1 MRTRSSALYLP
12 PVKQMKI
19 LTTETNKEEN
29 EIMLTLERF
38 EQASELVKNI
48 TNPTKL
54 VYSEYLS
61 QETGGRVYLKPEN
74 MQETG
79 AYKVRGAYYKI
90 STMSEEARGKGL
102 ITASAGNHAQ
112 GVAYAAQK
120 FGCKAVIVMPTVT
133 PLIKVNRTKNYGAEV
148 VLYGDVYDDAC
159 EYALKLAEEKGY
171 TFVHPFDDEDI
182 ATGQGSIAMEIV
194 QELPTVDYILVPVGG
209 GGLITGVATLAKMLN
224 PKIQVIGVEP
234 SQAASMTA
242 ALASGEPVSLDGA
255 NTIADGTAVKRV
267 GEKIFPYAKE
277 NIDKML
283 TVEDDELIGAFLDL
297 VENHKMVVENS
308 GLLTVAA
315 LKQLDLKGKKAVAIL
330 SGGNMD
336 VITMSSIV
344 QHGLIQRD
352 RIFSV
357 SVLLPDK
364 PGELVRVAAT
374 IADAQGNVIKLEH
387 NQFVSTNRNAA
398 VELRITM
405 EAFGT
410 EHKNEIMKALE
421 DEGFRPREIGAKLY

>member
-1 MRTRSSALYLP
+1 
-12 PVKQMKI
+12 
-19 LTTETNKEEN
+19 
-29 EIMLTLERF
+29 MLTLEKF
-38 EQASELVKNI
+38 EEASELVKKV

-61 QETGGRVYLKPEN
+61 QQTGGKIYLKPEN
-74 MQETG
+74 MQYTG

-90 STMSEEARGKGL
+90 STMTEEAREKRL

-120 FGCKAVIVMPTVT
+120 FGCKATIVMPTVT
-133 PLIKVNRTKNYGAEV
+133 PLIKVNRTKSYGAEV
-148 VLYGDVYDDAC
+148 ILHGDVYDDAC
-159 EYALKLAEEKGY
+159 EYALKLAEENGY
-171 TFVHPFDDEDI
+171 TFVHPFDDLAI
-182 ATGQGSIAMEIV
+182 ATGQGTIAMEIV

-209 GGLITGVATLAKMLN
+209 GGLVTGVSTLAKMLN
-224 PKIQVIGVEP
+224 PKIKVIGVEP
-234 SQAASMTA
+234 AAAASMTA
-242 ALASGEPVSLDGA
+242 ALEAGEPVTLDSA

-277 NIDKML
+277 NIDSVL
-283 TVEDDELIGAFLDL
+283 TVADDELIAVFLDM
-297 VENHKMVVENS
+297 VENHKMIVENS

-315 LKQLDLKGKKAVAIL
+315 LRQLDLKGKKAVAIL

-374 IADAQGNVIKLEH
+374 IANAQGNVIKLEH

-410 EHKNEIMKALE
+410 EHKHDILMALE

>member
-1 MRTRSSALYLP
+1 M
-12 PVKQMKI
+12 M
-19 LTTETNKEEN
+19 
-29 EIMLTLERF
+29 TLEKF
-38 EQASELVKNI
+38 EQASELVKKV

-61 QETGGRVYLKPEN
+61 QPSGGKIYLKPEN
-74 MQETG
+74 MQYTG

-90 STMSEEARGKGL
+90 STLSEEERGKGL

-120 FGCKAVIVMPTVT
+120 YGCKATIVMPTVT
-133 PLIKVNRTKNYGAEV
+133 PLIKVNRTKSYGADV
-148 VLYGDVYDDAC
+148 ILHGDVYDDAC
-159 EYALKLAEEKGY
+159 DHALELAKENGY
-171 TFVHPFDDEDI
+171 TFVHPFDDLDV

-194 QELPTVDYILVPVGG
+194 QELPTVDYILAPIGG
-209 GGLITGVATLAKMLN
+209 GGLISGVSTLAKMLN
-224 PKIQVIGVEP
+224 PKIKVIGVEP
-234 SQAASMTA
+234 AQAASMTA
-242 ALASGEPVSLDGA
+242 ALAEGAPVTLPSA

-267 GEKIFPYAKE
+267 GEKIFPYVQE
-277 NIDKML
+277 YVDQIV
-283 TVEDDELIGAFLDL
+283 TVEDDELIGVFLDL

-364 PGELVRVAAT
+364 PGELVRVAST

-410 EHKNEIMKALE
+410 EHKHEIMQALE